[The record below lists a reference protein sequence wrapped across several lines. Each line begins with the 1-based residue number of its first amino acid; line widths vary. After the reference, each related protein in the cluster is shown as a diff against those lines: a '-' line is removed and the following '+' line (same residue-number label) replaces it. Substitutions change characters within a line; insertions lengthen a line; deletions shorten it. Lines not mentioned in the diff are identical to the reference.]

1 MLFDNRLA
9 LIAGTD
15 IPCSELQLTIHQPII
30 REIALIGEIDFFT
43 GIQCLSVSKNLVQQG
58 ETLLANINNFQI
70 FMTIMTEKEQ
80 IQKKNAVDSV
90 FQLIFPNKRILYT
103 PRTLIITGD
112 GENSQ
117 IDESNFEILQEL
129 IKEIF
134 CLKSNLNSQIF
145 NPADQ
150 KAKEIA
156 EKIMRARQIVAKQK
170 GEGEGSIFSQYV
182 SSLTVAVPSMSL
194 QDCLNLTMFQLFDL
208 IERYSLYMSWDLDI
222 RTRLAGGKPESKPE
236 NWMKNI
242 H

>member
-1 MLFDNRLA
+1 MFFDNKLA
-9 LIAGTD
+9 LMAGTD
-15 IPCSELQLTIHQPII
+15 IPCSELQLTFHQPII
-30 REIALIGEIDFFT
+30 KEIALIGETDFFT
-43 GIQCLSVSKNLVQQG
+43 GIQCLNISKNLIQQDK
-58 ETLLANINNFQI
+58 TFLTNINNFQI

-80 IQKKNAVDSV
+80 IQKKNSVNSV

-103 PRTLIITGD
+103 PRSLIIAGD
-112 GENSQ
+112 GDNSQ
-117 IDESNFEILQEL
+117 IDDSNFEILQEL

-156 EKIMRARQIVAKQK
+156 DKLMRARQIVAKQK
-170 GEGEGSIFSQYV
+170 GEGEGSIFSQYI
-182 SSLTVAVPSMSL
+182 SSLTIAVPSMSL

-208 IERYSLYMSWDLDI
+208 IERYSLYTSWDLDI
-222 RTRLAGGKPESKPE
+222 RSRLAGGKPDSKPE